1 MSVFDKFKNVNTT
14 SLMAIGGA
22 VVSGIVAFAT
32 AMIEHN
38 KEQAIEARFT
48 ELEDRFAALEQKDEE
63 A

>member
-1 MSVFDKFKNVNTT
+1 MSVFNKFKNINTT

-38 KEQAIEARFT
+38 KEQAIEARFV
-48 ELEDRFAALEQKDEE
+48 EQEERIAALEQKDEE